1 MTLRVRLF
9 ADRDYAGFVRIRRL
23 AEQQD
28 VSIETAREQDGRWD
42 HSRFERVRVV
52 AVDEEDAPLGYGE
65 IYQEASRFE
74 RLRYFV
80 RLAVD
85 PRLRRRGIGAAMWG
99 QLRAELDERAAT
111 VACLWVSDATA
122 CHSFIAERGFVE
134 VVRAYEQVVAL
145 ATARLPLAAAE
156 EAVAAQGITVETL
169 SALIDRDGDDGLG
182 RVHDLY
188 TASRLDQPT
197 LGHVTAR
204 PFADWRREV
213 FDELHLLPDAFF
225 VARDRDRL
233 VGCSGVHPSAEEV
246 LRILITGVLPEY
258 RRRGIARVLKLRVHA
273 WARAHGYREI
283 HTSTANA
290 AAVAL
295 NISLGYAIVGSWG
308 GYELRLAADAT
319 R

>member
-1 MTLRVRLF
+1 M
-9 ADRDYAGFVRIRRL
+9 
-23 AEQQD
+23 
-28 VSIETAREQDGRWD
+28 
-42 HSRFERVRVV
+42 
-52 AVDEEDAPLGYGE
+52 
-65 IYQEASRFE
+65 
-74 RLRYFV
+74 
-80 RLAVD
+80 
-85 PRLRRRGIGAAMWG
+85 
-99 QLRAELDERAAT
+99 
-111 VACLWVSDATA
+111 
-122 CHSFIAERGFVE
+122 
-134 VVRAYEQVVAL
+134 
-145 ATARLPLAAAE
+145 
-156 EAVAAQGITVETL
+156 
-169 SALIDRDGDDGLG
+169 
-182 RVHDLY
+182 
-188 TASRLDQPT
+188 
-197 LGHVTAR
+197 TAR

-233 VGCSGVHPSAEEV
+233 VGCSGVHPSADEV
-246 LRILITGVLPEY
+246 LRVLITGVLPEY